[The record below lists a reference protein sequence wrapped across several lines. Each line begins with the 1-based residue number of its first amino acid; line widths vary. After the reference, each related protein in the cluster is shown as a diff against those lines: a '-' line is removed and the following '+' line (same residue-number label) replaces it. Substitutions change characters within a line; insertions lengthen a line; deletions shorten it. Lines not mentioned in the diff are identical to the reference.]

1 MAVVF
6 GMTPNE
12 FQKFFPVLNLWIEN
26 TLATHFQA
34 AKPVASFGFA
44 RLPQY
49 FSPELLEFA
58 KIVIVD
64 RIPMPPLSEMGLTQF
79 AAFETANFDGIT
91 YLDTFFVKRGVETS
105 ESLYFHELVH
115 VIQWKMLGP
124 ERFLAAY
131 VDGLEKF
138 GYRDSP
144 LEKMAYD
151 AEKKFVESHNV
162 FNAER
167 LVADQLKTEI
177 PTKGER

>member
-6 GMTPNE
+6 SMVPNE
-12 FQKFFPVLNLWIEN
+12 FQKFFHIVFPWIES
-26 TLATHFQA
+26 TLAAHSQT
-34 AKPVASFGFA
+34 AKQVASSGFA

-58 KIVIVD
+58 KVVIVD
-64 RIPMPPLSEMGLTQF
+64 RIPMPPLSQMGLTQF

-91 YLDTFFVKRGVETS
+91 FLNTFFVKRGVETS

-151 AEKKFVESHNV
+151 AQKIFEESQNV
-162 FNAER
+162 FNVEE
-167 LVADQLKTEI
+167 LVADQLKT
-177 PTKGER
+177 